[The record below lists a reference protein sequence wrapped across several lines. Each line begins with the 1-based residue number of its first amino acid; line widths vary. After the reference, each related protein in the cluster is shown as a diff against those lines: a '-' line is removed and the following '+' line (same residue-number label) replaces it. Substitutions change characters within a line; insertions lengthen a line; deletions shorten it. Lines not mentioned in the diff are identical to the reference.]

1 MSYSFR
7 KVYADVVTP
16 DGTLCVVY
24 LVWVRLL
31 GRWFG
36 RSGVEVYAPDGTRTV
51 HVGDRVSAA
60 ERATFDPT
68 LMVLPLPAGELRLE
82 YVPELDAF
90 SPPSPD
96 ACPSLTWNVLV
107 PRGRAVLEA
116 PGLGRLEGVGYVD
129 WVELTRP
136 TRLLRLR
143 ELVWG
148 RAHVGERTLAFT
160 ALELEDGHRWHSAGL
175 WGPPGRAPSPAE
187 DFAHE
192 VDASGRARVSLGEV
206 PLELRPERV
215 LHAGDA
221 FGEARLRESLERLVV
236 RAIGGRTRESRWIG
250 SAVVGPATGRAV
262 WERVRFGGAA
272 KGDS

>member
-1 MSYSFR
+1 VSYTFR

-16 DGTLCVVY
+16 NGTLCVVY

-51 HVGDRVSAA
+51 YAGDRVPTA
-60 ERATFDPT
+60 EQATFDPT
-68 LMVLPLPAGELRLE
+68 RIVFPLRGGELRLE
-82 YVPELDAF
+82 YAPEHDAF
-90 SPPSPD
+90 SPPSPE
-96 ACPSLTWNVLV
+96 ACPSLTWNVLI
-107 PRGRAVLEA
+107 PRGRAVLEG
-116 PGLGRLEGVGYVD
+116 PGLGRVEGVGYAD
-129 WVELTRP
+129 WVELVRP

-148 RAHVGERTLAFT
+148 RSHVGERTFAFSALA
-160 ALELEDGHRWHSAGL
+160 LEDGRGWQNAGL
-175 WGPPGRAPSPAE
+175 WTLPARAPSPVE
-187 DFAHE
+187 TFAHE
-192 VDASGRARVSLGEV
+192 VDASGHARVSLGGA

-221 FGEARLRESLERLVV
+221 FGQDRMSGRLERLVV
-236 RAIGGRTRESRWIG
+236 GAIGGRTHESRWIG
-250 SAVVGPATGRAV
+250 SATVGPAVGRAV

-272 KGDS
+272 KRS